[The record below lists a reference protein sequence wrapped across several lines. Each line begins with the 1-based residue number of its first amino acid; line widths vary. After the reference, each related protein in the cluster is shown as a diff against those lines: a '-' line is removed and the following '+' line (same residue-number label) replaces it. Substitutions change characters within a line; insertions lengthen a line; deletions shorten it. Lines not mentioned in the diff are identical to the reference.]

1 MDSSLIGMTVA
12 IVILV
17 MCSAYFSAT
26 ETAFTSLNT
35 IRMKTWAENGDKRA
49 ARALAV
55 GEDYDKLLSSILI
68 GNNIVNITATTIST
82 LLFTKIFVTYGA
94 TISTVVIT
102 IVVLI
107 FGEISPKSVAKEFP
121 ERFAMFSA
129 PILRVIILVLTPLNF
144 LFSMWKKLLSKI
156 FKPSGDD
163 GITEEELMGIVDQ
176 AESEGGLDAHEGDLI
191 RASIEFNELDVSDIL
206 TPRVD
211 LVAVDEE
218 STMQEV
224 GALFVENGYSR
235 LPIYHETIDNIIGVV
250 HQKDFYKARVR
261 GEDRLAMIK
270 SPVVYTTPNTKIF
283 KLLRILQMN
292 KVHMAVVV
300 DEYGGTEGMVTMED
314 LLETIVGDLD
324 DEHEE
329 DNAVVTLADGVYE
342 VGGDV
347 PVNELEGLLGEDI
360 FENADCDTIGGF
372 ITETLG
378 RIPQAGE
385 TLPLETLGYTL
396 TVAEA
401 TPRAVTKVTITRT
414 AEKTADPQP
423 APEQKR
429 RFGRKKDRDGEK

>member
-235 LPIYHETIDNIIGVV
+235 LPVYHETIDNIIGVV

-300 DEYGGTEGMVTMED
+300 DEYGGTEGIVTLED
-314 LLETIVGDLD
+314 ILEELVGEIWDEHDEVTEFLHKQPDGSYNIDCTTDLD
-324 DEHEE
+324 DMYDLFEIKGECE
-329 DNAVVTLADGVYE
+329 ASTVSGWVLEQIDRIPKQ
-342 VGGDV
+342 GDHFIA
-347 PVNELEGLLGEDI
+347 EGLEVTVTAVDNRRVMEI
-360 FENADCDTIGGF
+360 NVKPV
-372 ITETLG
+372 
-378 RIPQAGE
+378 PQE
-385 TLPLETLGYTL
+385 K
-396 TVAEA
+396 AESDD
-401 TPRAVTKVTITRT
+401 
-414 AEKTADPQP
+414 E
-423 APEQKR
+423 
-429 RFGRKKDRDGEK
+429 

>member
-1 MDSSLIGMTVA
+1 MDSSLIGMIVA
-12 IVILV
+12 VVILV

-129 PILRVIILVLTPLNF
+129 PILRVIIVVLTPLNF

-191 RASIEFNELDVSDIL
+191 RASIEFNDLDVSDIL

-300 DEYGGTEGMVTMED
+300 DEYGGTEGIVTLED
-314 LLETIVGDLD
+314 ILEELVGEIWDEHDEVTEFLRKQPDGSYNIDCTTDLD
-324 DEHEE
+324 DMYDLFEIKGECE
-329 DNAVVTLADGVYE
+329 ASTVSGWVLEQIDRIPKQ
-342 VGGDV
+342 GDHFIA
-347 PVNELEGLLGEDI
+347 EGLEV
-360 FENADCDTIGGF
+360 
-372 ITETLG
+372 
-378 RIPQAGE
+378 
-385 TLPLETLGYTL
+385 
-396 TVAEA
+396 TV
-401 TPRAVTKVTITRT
+401 TAVDNRRVMEINVK
-414 AEKTADPQP
+414 P
-423 APEQKR
+423 APQ
-429 RFGRKKDRDGEK
+429 EKAESDDE

>member
-129 PILRVIILVLTPLNF
+129 PILRVIIVVLTPLNF

-235 LPIYHETIDNIIGVV
+235 LPVYHETIDNIIGVI

-300 DEYGGTEGMVTMED
+300 DEYGGTEGIVTLED
-314 LLETIVGDLD
+314 ILEELVGEIWDEHDEVTEFLHKQPDGSYNIDCTTDLD
-324 DEHEE
+324 DMYDLFEIKGECE
-329 DNAVVTLADGVYE
+329 ASTVSGWVLEQIDRIPKQ
-342 VGGDV
+342 GDHFIA
-347 PVNELEGLLGEDI
+347 EGLEVTVTAVDNRRVMEI
-360 FENADCDTIGGF
+360 NVKPV
-372 ITETLG
+372 
-378 RIPQAGE
+378 PQE
-385 TLPLETLGYTL
+385 K
-396 TVAEA
+396 AESDD
-401 TPRAVTKVTITRT
+401 
-414 AEKTADPQP
+414 E
-423 APEQKR
+423 
-429 RFGRKKDRDGEK
+429 

>member
-1 MDSSLIGMTVA
+1 MDSSLIGMIVA
-12 IVILV
+12 VVILV

-49 ARALAV
+49 ARALAL
-55 GEDYDKLLSSILI
+55 EQDYDKLLSSILI

-191 RASIEFNELDVSDIL
+191 RASIEFNDLDVSDIL

-300 DEYGGTEGMVTMED
+300 DEYGGTEGIVTLED
-314 LLETIVGDLD
+314 ILEELVGEIWDEHDEVTEFLHKQPDGSYNIDCTTDLD
-324 DEHEE
+324 DMYDLFEIKGECE
-329 DNAVVTLADGVYE
+329 ASTVSGWVLEQIDRIPKQ
-342 VGGDV
+342 GDHFIA
-347 PVNELEGLLGEDI
+347 EGLEVTVTAVDNRRVI
-360 FENADCDTIGGF
+360 EINVKPV
-372 ITETLG
+372 
-378 RIPQAGE
+378 PQE
-385 TLPLETLGYTL
+385 K
-396 TVAEA
+396 AESDD
-401 TPRAVTKVTITRT
+401 
-414 AEKTADPQP
+414 E
-423 APEQKR
+423 
-429 RFGRKKDRDGEK
+429 

>member
-1 MDSSLIGMTVA
+1 MDSSLIGMIVA

-129 PILRVIILVLTPLNF
+129 PILRVIIVVLTPLNF

-235 LPIYHETIDNIIGVV
+235 LPVYHETIDNIIGVI

-300 DEYGGTEGMVTMED
+300 DEYGGTEGIVTLED
-314 LLETIVGDLD
+314 ILEELVGEIWDEHDEVTEFLHKQPDGSYNIDCTTDLD
-324 DEHEE
+324 DMYDLFEIKGECE
-329 DNAVVTLADGVYE
+329 ASTVSGWVLEQIDRIPKQ
-342 VGGDV
+342 GDHFIA
-347 PVNELEGLLGEDI
+347 EGLEV
-360 FENADCDTIGGF
+360 
-372 ITETLG
+372 
-378 RIPQAGE
+378 
-385 TLPLETLGYTL
+385 
-396 TVAEA
+396 TV
-401 TPRAVTKVTITRT
+401 TAVDNRRVMEINVK
-414 AEKTADPQP
+414 P
-423 APEQKR
+423 APQ
-429 RFGRKKDRDGEK
+429 EKAESDDE

>member
-49 ARALAV
+49 ARALAL
-55 GEDYDKLLSSILI
+55 EQDYDKLLSSILI

-218 STMQEV
+218 ATMEEV

-300 DEYGGTEGMVTMED
+300 DEYGGTEGIVTLED
-314 LLETIVGDLD
+314 ILEELVGEIWDEHDEVTEFLHKQPDGSYNIDCTTDLD
-324 DEHEE
+324 DMYDLFEIKGECE
-329 DNAVVTLADGVYE
+329 ASTVSGWVLEQIDRIPKQ
-342 VGGDV
+342 GDHFIA
-347 PVNELEGLLGEDI
+347 EGLEV
-360 FENADCDTIGGF
+360 
-372 ITETLG
+372 
-378 RIPQAGE
+378 
-385 TLPLETLGYTL
+385 
-396 TVAEA
+396 TV
-401 TPRAVTKVTITRT
+401 TAVDNRRVMEINVK
-414 AEKTADPQP
+414 P
-423 APEQKR
+423 APQ
-429 RFGRKKDRDGEK
+429 EKAESDDE

>member
-156 FKPSGDD
+156 FKPSGDN

-300 DEYGGTEGMVTMED
+300 DEYGGTEGIVTLED
-314 LLETIVGDLD
+314 ILEELVGEIWDEHDEVTEFLHKQPDGSYNIDCTTDLD
-324 DEHEE
+324 DMYDLFEIKGECE
-329 DNAVVTLADGVYE
+329 ASTVSGWVLEQIDRIPKQ
-342 VGGDV
+342 GDHFIA
-347 PVNELEGLLGEDI
+347 EGLEV
-360 FENADCDTIGGF
+360 
-372 ITETLG
+372 
-378 RIPQAGE
+378 
-385 TLPLETLGYTL
+385 
-396 TVAEA
+396 TV
-401 TPRAVTKVTITRT
+401 TAVDNRRVMEINVK
-414 AEKTADPQP
+414 P
-423 APEQKR
+423 APQ
-429 RFGRKKDRDGEK
+429 EKAESDDE

>member
-129 PILRVIILVLTPLNF
+129 PILRVIIVVLTPLNF

-191 RASIEFNELDVSDIL
+191 RASIEFNDLDVSDIL

-235 LPIYHETIDNIIGVV
+235 LPVYHETIDNIIGVI

-292 KVHMAVVV
+292 TVHMAVVV
-300 DEYGGTEGMVTMED
+300 DEYGGTEGIVTLED
-314 LLETIVGDLD
+314 ILEELVGEIWDEHDEVTEFLRKQPDGSYNIDCTTDLD
-324 DEHEE
+324 DMYDLFEIKGECE
-329 DNAVVTLADGVYE
+329 ASTVSGWVLEQIDRIPKQ
-342 VGGDV
+342 GDHFIA
-347 PVNELEGLLGEDI
+347 EGLEVTVTAVDNRRVMEI
-360 FENADCDTIGGF
+360 NVKPV
-372 ITETLG
+372 
-378 RIPQAGE
+378 PQE
-385 TLPLETLGYTL
+385 K
-396 TVAEA
+396 AESDD
-401 TPRAVTKVTITRT
+401 
-414 AEKTADPQP
+414 E
-423 APEQKR
+423 
-429 RFGRKKDRDGEK
+429 

>member
-1 MDSSLIGMTVA
+1 MDSSLIGMIVA
-12 IVILV
+12 VVILV

-129 PILRVIILVLTPLNF
+129 PILRVIIVVLTPLNF

-191 RASIEFNELDVSDIL
+191 RASIEFNDLDVSDIL

-235 LPIYHETIDNIIGVV
+235 LPVYHETIDNIIGVI

-300 DEYGGTEGMVTMED
+300 DEYGGTEGIVTLED
-314 LLETIVGDLD
+314 ILEELVGEIWDEHDEVTEFLRKQPDGSYNIDCTTDLD
-324 DEHEE
+324 DMYDLFEIKGECE
-329 DNAVVTLADGVYE
+329 ASTVSGWVLEQIDRIPKQ
-342 VGGDV
+342 GDHFIA
-347 PVNELEGLLGEDI
+347 EGLEVTVTAVDNRRVMEI
-360 FENADCDTIGGF
+360 NVKPV
-372 ITETLG
+372 
-378 RIPQAGE
+378 PQE
-385 TLPLETLGYTL
+385 
-396 TVAEA
+396 
-401 TPRAVTKVTITRT
+401 T
-414 AEKTADPQP
+414 AESDD
-423 APEQKR
+423 E
-429 RFGRKKDRDGEK
+429 

>member
-1 MDSSLIGMTVA
+1 MDSSLIGMIVA

-300 DEYGGTEGMVTMED
+300 DEYGGTCGIVTMED
-314 LLETIVGDLD
+314 ILEELVGEIWDEHDEEETPISKGSDGTYNIDCTTDLD
-324 DEHEE
+324 DMYDLFEIKGECE
-329 DNAVVTLADGVYE
+329 ASTVSGWVLEQIDRIPKQ
-342 VGGDV
+342 GDHFIA
-347 PVNELEGLLGEDI
+347 EGLEVTVTAVDNRRVMEI
-360 FENADCDTIGGF
+360 NVKPV
-372 ITETLG
+372 
-378 RIPQAGE
+378 PQE
-385 TLPLETLGYTL
+385 K
-396 TVAEA
+396 AESDD
-401 TPRAVTKVTITRT
+401 
-414 AEKTADPQP
+414 E
-423 APEQKR
+423 
-429 RFGRKKDRDGEK
+429 

>member
-12 IVILV
+12 IVLLV

-300 DEYGGTEGMVTMED
+300 DEYGGTEGIVTLED
-314 LLETIVGDLD
+314 ILEELVGEIWDEHDEVTEFLHKQPDGSYNIDCTTDLD
-324 DEHEE
+324 DMYDLFEIKGECE
-329 DNAVVTLADGVYE
+329 ASTVSGWVLEQIDRIPKQ
-342 VGGDV
+342 GDHFIA
-347 PVNELEGLLGEDI
+347 EGLEVTVTAVDNRRVMEI
-360 FENADCDTIGGF
+360 NVKPV
-372 ITETLG
+372 
-378 RIPQAGE
+378 PQE
-385 TLPLETLGYTL
+385 K
-396 TVAEA
+396 AESDD
-401 TPRAVTKVTITRT
+401 
-414 AEKTADPQP
+414 E
-423 APEQKR
+423 
-429 RFGRKKDRDGEK
+429 

>member
-94 TISTVVIT
+94 TISPVVIT

-191 RASIEFNELDVSDIL
+191 RASIEFNDLDVSDIL

-300 DEYGGTEGMVTMED
+300 DEYGGTEGIVTLED
-314 LLETIVGDLD
+314 ILEELVGEIWDEHDEVTEFLHKQPDGSYNIDCTTDLD
-324 DEHEE
+324 DMYDLFEIKGECE
-329 DNAVVTLADGVYE
+329 ASTVSGWVLEQIDRIPKQ
-342 VGGDV
+342 GDHFIA
-347 PVNELEGLLGEDI
+347 EGLEVTVTAVDNRRVMEI
-360 FENADCDTIGGF
+360 NVKPV
-372 ITETLG
+372 
-378 RIPQAGE
+378 PQE
-385 TLPLETLGYTL
+385 K
-396 TVAEA
+396 AESDD
-401 TPRAVTKVTITRT
+401 
-414 AEKTADPQP
+414 E
-423 APEQKR
+423 
-429 RFGRKKDRDGEK
+429 

>member
-129 PILRVIILVLTPLNF
+129 PILRVIIVVLTPLNF

-191 RASIEFNELDVSDIL
+191 RASIEFNDLDVSDIL

-235 LPIYHETIDNIIGVV
+235 LPIYHETIDNIIGVI

-300 DEYGGTEGMVTMED
+300 DEYGGTEGIVTLED
-314 LLETIVGDLD
+314 ILEELVGEIWDEHDEVTEFLHKQPDGSYNIDCTTDLD
-324 DEHEE
+324 DMYDLFEIKGECE
-329 DNAVVTLADGVYE
+329 ASTVSGWVLEQIDRIPKQ
-342 VGGDV
+342 GDHFIA
-347 PVNELEGLLGEDI
+347 EGLEVTVTAVDNRRVMEI
-360 FENADCDTIGGF
+360 NVKPV
-372 ITETLG
+372 
-378 RIPQAGE
+378 PQE
-385 TLPLETLGYTL
+385 K
-396 TVAEA
+396 AESDD
-401 TPRAVTKVTITRT
+401 
-414 AEKTADPQP
+414 E
-423 APEQKR
+423 
-429 RFGRKKDRDGEK
+429 

>member
-1 MDSSLIGMTVA
+1 MDSSLIGMIVA
-12 IVILV
+12 VVILV

-49 ARALAV
+49 ARALAL
-55 GEDYDKLLSSILI
+55 EQDYDKLLSSILI

-300 DEYGGTEGMVTMED
+300 DEYGGTEGIVTLED
-314 LLETIVGDLD
+314 ILEELVGEIWDEHDEVTEFLHKQPDGSYNIDCTTDLD
-324 DEHEE
+324 DMYDLFEIKGECE
-329 DNAVVTLADGVYE
+329 ASTVSGWVLEQIDRIPKQ
-342 VGGDV
+342 GDHFIA
-347 PVNELEGLLGEDI
+347 EGLEV
-360 FENADCDTIGGF
+360 
-372 ITETLG
+372 
-378 RIPQAGE
+378 
-385 TLPLETLGYTL
+385 
-396 TVAEA
+396 TV
-401 TPRAVTKVTITRT
+401 TAVDNRRVMEINVK
-414 AEKTADPQP
+414 P
-423 APEQKR
+423 APQ
-429 RFGRKKDRDGEK
+429 EKVESDDE

>member
-49 ARALAV
+49 ARALAL
-55 GEDYDKLLSSILI
+55 EQDYDKLLSSILI

-191 RASIEFNELDVSDIL
+191 RASIEFNDLDVSDIL

-235 LPIYHETIDNIIGVV
+235 LPVYHETIDNIIGVI

-300 DEYGGTEGMVTMED
+300 DEYGGTEGIVTLED
-314 LLETIVGDLD
+314 ILEELVGEIWDEHDEVTEFLHKQPDGSYNIDCTTDLD
-324 DEHEE
+324 DMYDLFEIKGECE
-329 DNAVVTLADGVYE
+329 ASTVSGWVLEQIDRIPKQ
-342 VGGDV
+342 GDHFIA
-347 PVNELEGLLGEDI
+347 EGLEV
-360 FENADCDTIGGF
+360 
-372 ITETLG
+372 
-378 RIPQAGE
+378 
-385 TLPLETLGYTL
+385 
-396 TVAEA
+396 TV
-401 TPRAVTKVTITRT
+401 TAVDNRRVMEINVK
-414 AEKTADPQP
+414 P
-423 APEQKR
+423 APQ
-429 RFGRKKDRDGEK
+429 EKAESDDE

>member
-235 LPIYHETIDNIIGVV
+235 LPVYHETIDNIIGVI

-300 DEYGGTEGMVTMED
+300 DEYGGTEGIVTLED
-314 LLETIVGDLD
+314 ILEELVGEIWDEHDEVTEFLRKQPDGSYNIDCTTDLD
-324 DEHEE
+324 DMYDLFEIKGECE
-329 DNAVVTLADGVYE
+329 ASTVSGWVLEQIDRIPKQ
-342 VGGDV
+342 GDHFIA
-347 PVNELEGLLGEDI
+347 EGLEV
-360 FENADCDTIGGF
+360 
-372 ITETLG
+372 
-378 RIPQAGE
+378 
-385 TLPLETLGYTL
+385 
-396 TVAEA
+396 TV
-401 TPRAVTKVTITRT
+401 TAVDNRRVMEINVK
-414 AEKTADPQP
+414 P
-423 APEQKR
+423 APQ
-429 RFGRKKDRDGEK
+429 EKAESDDE

>member
-191 RASIEFNELDVSDIL
+191 RASIEFNDLDVSDIL

-235 LPIYHETIDNIIGVV
+235 LPVYHETIDNIIGVI

-300 DEYGGTEGMVTMED
+300 DEYGGTEGIVTLED
-314 LLETIVGDLD
+314 ILEELVGEIWDEHDEVTEFLHKQPDGSYNIDCTTDLD
-324 DEHEE
+324 DMYDLFEIKGECE
-329 DNAVVTLADGVYE
+329 ASTVSGWVLEQIDRIPKQ
-342 VGGDV
+342 GDHFIA
-347 PVNELEGLLGEDI
+347 EGLEVTVTAVDNRRVMEI
-360 FENADCDTIGGF
+360 NVKPV
-372 ITETLG
+372 
-378 RIPQAGE
+378 PQE
-385 TLPLETLGYTL
+385 K
-396 TVAEA
+396 AESDD
-401 TPRAVTKVTITRT
+401 
-414 AEKTADPQP
+414 E
-423 APEQKR
+423 
-429 RFGRKKDRDGEK
+429 

>member
-191 RASIEFNELDVSDIL
+191 RASIEFNDLDVSDIL

-235 LPIYHETIDNIIGVV
+235 LPVYHETIDNIIGVI

-300 DEYGGTEGMVTMED
+300 DEYGGTEGIVTLED
-314 LLETIVGDLD
+314 ILEELVGEIWDEHDEVTEFLHKQPDGSYNIDCTTDLD
-324 DEHEE
+324 EMYDLFEIKGECE
-329 DNAVVTLADGVYE
+329 ASTVSGWVLEQIDRIPKQ
-342 VGGDV
+342 GDHFIA
-347 PVNELEGLLGEDI
+347 EGLEVTVTAVDNRRVMEI
-360 FENADCDTIGGF
+360 NVKPV
-372 ITETLG
+372 
-378 RIPQAGE
+378 PQE
-385 TLPLETLGYTL
+385 K
-396 TVAEA
+396 AESDD
-401 TPRAVTKVTITRT
+401 
-414 AEKTADPQP
+414 E
-423 APEQKR
+423 
-429 RFGRKKDRDGEK
+429 

>member
-129 PILRVIILVLTPLNF
+129 PILRVIIVVLTPLNF

-191 RASIEFNELDVSDIL
+191 RASIEFNDLDVSDIL

-235 LPIYHETIDNIIGVV
+235 LPVYHETIDNIIGVV

-300 DEYGGTEGMVTMED
+300 DEYGGTEGIVTLED
-314 LLETIVGDLD
+314 ILEELVGEIWDEHDEVTEFLHKQPDGSYNIDCTTDLD
-324 DEHEE
+324 DMYGLFEIKGECE
-329 DNAVVTLADGVYE
+329 ASTVSGWVLEQIDRIPKQ
-342 VGGDV
+342 GDHFIA
-347 PVNELEGLLGEDI
+347 EGLEVTVTAVDNRRVMEI
-360 FENADCDTIGGF
+360 NA
-372 ITETLG
+372 
-378 RIPQAGE
+378 
-385 TLPLETLGYTL
+385 
-396 TVAEA
+396 
-401 TPRAVTKVTITRT
+401 K
-414 AEKTADPQP
+414 P
-423 APEQKR
+423 APQ
-429 RFGRKKDRDGEK
+429 EKAESDDE

>member
-1 MDSSLIGMTVA
+1 MDSSLIGMIVA

-300 DEYGGTEGMVTMED
+300 DEYGGTEGIVTLED
-314 LLETIVGDLD
+314 ILEELVGEIWDEHDEVTEFLHKQPDGSYNIDCTTDLD
-324 DEHEE
+324 DMYDLFEIKGECE
-329 DNAVVTLADGVYE
+329 ASTVSGWVLEQIDRIPKQ
-342 VGGDV
+342 GDHFIA
-347 PVNELEGLLGEDI
+347 EGLEV
-360 FENADCDTIGGF
+360 
-372 ITETLG
+372 
-378 RIPQAGE
+378 
-385 TLPLETLGYTL
+385 
-396 TVAEA
+396 TV
-401 TPRAVTKVTITRT
+401 TAVDNRRVMEINVK
-414 AEKTADPQP
+414 P
-423 APEQKR
+423 APQ
-429 RFGRKKDRDGEK
+429 EKAESDDE

>member
-129 PILRVIILVLTPLNF
+129 PILRVIIVVLTPLNF

-191 RASIEFNELDVSDIL
+191 RASIEFNDLDVSDIL

-211 LVAVDEE
+211 LVAVDEK

-235 LPIYHETIDNIIGVV
+235 LPVYHETIDNIIGVV

-300 DEYGGTEGMVTMED
+300 DEYGGTEGIVTLED
-314 LLETIVGDLD
+314 ILEELVGEIWDEHDEVTEFLHKQPDGSYNIDCTTDLD
-324 DEHEE
+324 DMYDLFEIKGECE
-329 DNAVVTLADGVYE
+329 ASTVSGWVLEQIDRIPKQ
-342 VGGDV
+342 GDHFIA
-347 PVNELEGLLGEDI
+347 EGLEV
-360 FENADCDTIGGF
+360 
-372 ITETLG
+372 
-378 RIPQAGE
+378 
-385 TLPLETLGYTL
+385 
-396 TVAEA
+396 TV
-401 TPRAVTKVTITRT
+401 TAVDNRRVMEINVK
-414 AEKTADPQP
+414 P
-423 APEQKR
+423 APQ
-429 RFGRKKDRDGEK
+429 EKAESDDE

>member
-1 MDSSLIGMTVA
+1 MDSSLIGMIVA
-12 IVILV
+12 VVILV

-300 DEYGGTEGMVTMED
+300 DEYGGTEGIVTLED
-314 LLETIVGDLD
+314 ILEELVGEIWDEHDEVTEFLRKQPDGSYNIDCTTDLD
-324 DEHEE
+324 DMYDLFEIKGECE
-329 DNAVVTLADGVYE
+329 ASTVSGWVLEQIDRIPKQ
-342 VGGDV
+342 GDHFIA
-347 PVNELEGLLGEDI
+347 EGLEVTVTAVDNRRVMEI
-360 FENADCDTIGGF
+360 NVKPA
-372 ITETLG
+372 
-378 RIPQAGE
+378 PQE
-385 TLPLETLGYTL
+385 
-396 TVAEA
+396 
-401 TPRAVTKVTITRT
+401 T
-414 AEKTADPQP
+414 AESDD
-423 APEQKR
+423 E
-429 RFGRKKDRDGEK
+429 

>member
-235 LPIYHETIDNIIGVV
+235 LPIYHETIDNIIGVI

-300 DEYGGTEGMVTMED
+300 DEYGGTEGIVTLED
-314 LLETIVGDLD
+314 ILEELVGEIWDEHDEVTEFLHKQPDGSYNIDCTTDLD
-324 DEHEE
+324 DMYDLFEIKGECE
-329 DNAVVTLADGVYE
+329 ASTVSGWVLEQIDRIPKQ
-342 VGGDV
+342 GDHFIA
-347 PVNELEGLLGEDI
+347 EGLEV
-360 FENADCDTIGGF
+360 
-372 ITETLG
+372 
-378 RIPQAGE
+378 
-385 TLPLETLGYTL
+385 
-396 TVAEA
+396 TV
-401 TPRAVTKVTITRT
+401 TAVDNRRVMEINVK
-414 AEKTADPQP
+414 P
-423 APEQKR
+423 APQ
-429 RFGRKKDRDGEK
+429 EKAESDDE

>member
-49 ARALAV
+49 TRALAV

-129 PILRVIILVLTPLNF
+129 PILRVIIVVLTPLNF

-300 DEYGGTEGMVTMED
+300 DEYGGTEGIVTLED
-314 LLETIVGDLD
+314 ILEELVGEIWDEHDEVTEFLRKQPDGSYNIDCTTDLD
-324 DEHEE
+324 DMYDLFEIKGECE
-329 DNAVVTLADGVYE
+329 ASTVSGWVLEQIDRIPKQ
-342 VGGDV
+342 GDHFIA
-347 PVNELEGLLGEDI
+347 EGLEVTVTAVDNRRVMEI
-360 FENADCDTIGGF
+360 NVKPV
-372 ITETLG
+372 
-378 RIPQAGE
+378 PQE
-385 TLPLETLGYTL
+385 
-396 TVAEA
+396 
-401 TPRAVTKVTITRT
+401 T
-414 AEKTADPQP
+414 AESDD
-423 APEQKR
+423 E
-429 RFGRKKDRDGEK
+429 

>member
-191 RASIEFNELDVSDIL
+191 RASIEFNDLDVSDIL

-235 LPIYHETIDNIIGVV
+235 LPVYHETIDNIIGVI

-300 DEYGGTEGMVTMED
+300 DEYGGTEGIVTLED
-314 LLETIVGDLD
+314 ILEELVGEIWDEHDEVTEFLRKQPDGSYNIDCTTDLD
-324 DEHEE
+324 DMYDLFEIKGECE
-329 DNAVVTLADGVYE
+329 ASTVSGWVLEQIDRIPKQ
-342 VGGDV
+342 GDHFIA
-347 PVNELEGLLGEDI
+347 EGLEV
-360 FENADCDTIGGF
+360 
-372 ITETLG
+372 
-378 RIPQAGE
+378 
-385 TLPLETLGYTL
+385 
-396 TVAEA
+396 TV
-401 TPRAVTKVTITRT
+401 TAVDNRRVMEINVK
-414 AEKTADPQP
+414 P
-423 APEQKR
+423 APQ
-429 RFGRKKDRDGEK
+429 EKAESDDE

>member
-49 ARALAV
+49 ARALAL
-55 GEDYDKLLSSILI
+55 EQDYDKLLSSILI

-191 RASIEFNELDVSDIL
+191 RASIEFNDLDVSDIL

-235 LPIYHETIDNIIGVV
+235 LPVYHETIDNIIGVI

-300 DEYGGTEGMVTMED
+300 DEYGGTEGIVTLED
-314 LLETIVGDLD
+314 ILEELVGEIWDEHDEVTEFLRKQPDGSYNIDCTTDLD
-324 DEHEE
+324 DMYDLFEIKGECE
-329 DNAVVTLADGVYE
+329 ASTVSGWVLEQIDRIPKQ
-342 VGGDV
+342 GDHFIA
-347 PVNELEGLLGEDI
+347 EGLEVTVTAVDNRRVMEI
-360 FENADCDTIGGF
+360 NVKPA
-372 ITETLG
+372 
-378 RIPQAGE
+378 PQE
-385 TLPLETLGYTL
+385 
-396 TVAEA
+396 
-401 TPRAVTKVTITRT
+401 T
-414 AEKTADPQP
+414 AESDD
-423 APEQKR
+423 E
-429 RFGRKKDRDGEK
+429 

>member
-129 PILRVIILVLTPLNF
+129 PILRVIIVVLTPLNF

-300 DEYGGTEGMVTMED
+300 DEYGGTEGIVTLED
-314 LLETIVGDLD
+314 ILEELVGEIWDEHDEVTEFLHKQPDGSYNIDCTTDLD
-324 DEHEE
+324 DMYDLFEIKGECE
-329 DNAVVTLADGVYE
+329 ASTVSGWVLEQIDRIPKQ
-342 VGGDV
+342 GDHFIA
-347 PVNELEGLLGEDI
+347 EGLEVTVTAVDNRRVMEI
-360 FENADCDTIGGF
+360 NVKPV
-372 ITETLG
+372 
-378 RIPQAGE
+378 PQE
-385 TLPLETLGYTL
+385 K
-396 TVAEA
+396 AESDD
-401 TPRAVTKVTITRT
+401 
-414 AEKTADPQP
+414 E
-423 APEQKR
+423 
-429 RFGRKKDRDGEK
+429 

>member
-1 MDSSLIGMTVA
+1 MTVA

-191 RASIEFNELDVSDIL
+191 RASIEFNDLDVSDIL

-218 STMQEV
+218 ATMQEV

-235 LPIYHETIDNIIGVV
+235 LPVYHETIDNIIGVI

-300 DEYGGTEGMVTMED
+300 DEYGGTEGIVTLED
-314 LLETIVGDLD
+314 ILEELVGEIWDEHDEVTEFLRKQPDGSYNIDCTTDLD
-324 DEHEE
+324 DMYDLFEIKGECE
-329 DNAVVTLADGVYE
+329 ASTVSGWVLEQIDRIPKQ
-342 VGGDV
+342 GDHFIA
-347 PVNELEGLLGEDI
+347 EGLEV
-360 FENADCDTIGGF
+360 
-372 ITETLG
+372 
-378 RIPQAGE
+378 
-385 TLPLETLGYTL
+385 
-396 TVAEA
+396 TV
-401 TPRAVTKVTITRT
+401 TAVDNRRVMEINVK
-414 AEKTADPQP
+414 P
-423 APEQKR
+423 APQ
-429 RFGRKKDRDGEK
+429 EKAESDDE

>member
-12 IVILV
+12 IVLLV

-49 ARALAV
+49 ARALAL
-55 GEDYDKLLSSILI
+55 EQDYDKLLSSILI

-300 DEYGGTEGMVTMED
+300 DEYGGTEGIVTLED
-314 LLETIVGDLD
+314 ILEELVGEIWDEHDEVTEFLHKQPDGSYNIDCTTDLD
-324 DEHEE
+324 DMYDLFEIKGECE
-329 DNAVVTLADGVYE
+329 ASTVSGWVLEQIDRIPKQ
-342 VGGDV
+342 GDHFIA
-347 PVNELEGLLGEDI
+347 EGLEV
-360 FENADCDTIGGF
+360 
-372 ITETLG
+372 
-378 RIPQAGE
+378 
-385 TLPLETLGYTL
+385 
-396 TVAEA
+396 TV
-401 TPRAVTKVTITRT
+401 TAVDNRRVMEINVK
-414 AEKTADPQP
+414 P
-423 APEQKR
+423 APQ
-429 RFGRKKDRDGEK
+429 EKAESDDE

>member
-82 LLFTKIFVTYGA
+82 LLFTKIFVTYGS

-191 RASIEFNELDVSDIL
+191 RASIEFNDLDVSDIL

-300 DEYGGTEGMVTMED
+300 DEYGGTEGIVTLED
-314 LLETIVGDLD
+314 ILEELVGEIWDEHDEVTEFLHKQPDGSYNIDCTTDLD
-324 DEHEE
+324 DMYDLFEIKGECE
-329 DNAVVTLADGVYE
+329 ASTVSGWVLEQIDRIPKQ
-342 VGGDV
+342 GDHFIA
-347 PVNELEGLLGEDI
+347 EGLEVTVTAVDNRRVMEI
-360 FENADCDTIGGF
+360 NVKPV
-372 ITETLG
+372 
-378 RIPQAGE
+378 PQE
-385 TLPLETLGYTL
+385 K
-396 TVAEA
+396 AESDD
-401 TPRAVTKVTITRT
+401 
-414 AEKTADPQP
+414 E
-423 APEQKR
+423 
-429 RFGRKKDRDGEK
+429 

>member
-129 PILRVIILVLTPLNF
+129 PILRVIIVVLTPLNF

-191 RASIEFNELDVSDIL
+191 RASIEFNDLDVSDIL

-235 LPIYHETIDNIIGVV
+235 LPVYHETIDNIIGVI

-300 DEYGGTEGMVTMED
+300 DEYGGTEGIVTLED
-314 LLETIVGDLD
+314 ILEELVGEIWDEHDEVTEFLRKQPDGSYNIDCTTDLD
-324 DEHEE
+324 DMYDLFEIKGECE
-329 DNAVVTLADGVYE
+329 ASTVSGWVLEQIDRIPKQ
-342 VGGDV
+342 GDHFIA
-347 PVNELEGLLGEDI
+347 EGLEVTVTAVDNRRVMEI
-360 FENADCDTIGGF
+360 NVKPV
-372 ITETLG
+372 
-378 RIPQAGE
+378 PQE
-385 TLPLETLGYTL
+385 
-396 TVAEA
+396 
-401 TPRAVTKVTITRT
+401 T
-414 AEKTADPQP
+414 AESDD
-423 APEQKR
+423 E
-429 RFGRKKDRDGEK
+429 

>member
-129 PILRVIILVLTPLNF
+129 PILRVIIVVLTPLNF

-191 RASIEFNELDVSDIL
+191 RASIEFNDLDVSDIL

-300 DEYGGTEGMVTMED
+300 DEYGGTEGIVTLED
-314 LLETIVGDLD
+314 ILEELVGEIWDEHDEVTEFLHKQPDGSYNIDCTTDLD
-324 DEHEE
+324 DMYDLFEIKGECE
-329 DNAVVTLADGVYE
+329 ASTVSGWVLEQIDRIPKQ
-342 VGGDV
+342 GDHFIA
-347 PVNELEGLLGEDI
+347 EGLEVTVTAVDNRRVMEI
-360 FENADCDTIGGF
+360 NVKPV
-372 ITETLG
+372 
-378 RIPQAGE
+378 PQE
-385 TLPLETLGYTL
+385 
-396 TVAEA
+396 
-401 TPRAVTKVTITRT
+401 T
-414 AEKTADPQP
+414 AESDD
-423 APEQKR
+423 E
-429 RFGRKKDRDGEK
+429 

>member
-49 ARALAV
+49 ARALAL
-55 GEDYDKLLSSILI
+55 EQDYDKLLSSILI

-191 RASIEFNELDVSDIL
+191 RASIEFNDLDVSDIL

-300 DEYGGTEGMVTMED
+300 DEYGGTEGIVTLED
-314 LLETIVGDLD
+314 ILEELVGEIWDEHDEVTEFLHKQPDGSYNIDCTTDLD
-324 DEHEE
+324 DMYDLFEIKGECE
-329 DNAVVTLADGVYE
+329 ASTVSGWVLEQIDRIPKQ
-342 VGGDV
+342 GDHFIA
-347 PVNELEGLLGEDI
+347 EGLEV
-360 FENADCDTIGGF
+360 
-372 ITETLG
+372 
-378 RIPQAGE
+378 
-385 TLPLETLGYTL
+385 
-396 TVAEA
+396 TV
-401 TPRAVTKVTITRT
+401 TAVDNRRVMEINVK
-414 AEKTADPQP
+414 P
-423 APEQKR
+423 APQ
-429 RFGRKKDRDGEK
+429 EKAESDDE

>member
-163 GITEEELMGIVDQ
+163 GITEEELMGLVDQ

-300 DEYGGTEGMVTMED
+300 DEYGGTEGIVTLED
-314 LLETIVGDLD
+314 ILEELVGEIWDEHDEVTEFLHKQPDGSYNIDCTTDLD
-324 DEHEE
+324 DMYDLFEIKGECE
-329 DNAVVTLADGVYE
+329 ASTVSGWVLEQIDRIPKQ
-342 VGGDV
+342 GDHFIA
-347 PVNELEGLLGEDI
+347 EGLEV
-360 FENADCDTIGGF
+360 
-372 ITETLG
+372 
-378 RIPQAGE
+378 
-385 TLPLETLGYTL
+385 
-396 TVAEA
+396 TV
-401 TPRAVTKVTITRT
+401 TAVDNRRVMEINVK
-414 AEKTADPQP
+414 P
-423 APEQKR
+423 APQ
-429 RFGRKKDRDGEK
+429 EKAESDDE

>member
-129 PILRVIILVLTPLNF
+129 PILRVIIVVLTPLNF

-191 RASIEFNELDVSDIL
+191 RASIEFNDLDVSDIL

-235 LPIYHETIDNIIGVV
+235 LPIYHETIDNIIGVI

-300 DEYGGTEGMVTMED
+300 DEYGGTEGIVTLED
-314 LLETIVGDLD
+314 ILEELVGEIWDEHDEVTEFLRKQPDGSYNIDCTTDLD
-324 DEHEE
+324 DMYDLFEIKGECE
-329 DNAVVTLADGVYE
+329 ASTVSGWVLEQIDRIPKQ
-342 VGGDV
+342 GDHFIA
-347 PVNELEGLLGEDI
+347 EGLEVTVTAVDNRRVM
-360 FENADCDTIGGF
+360 E
-372 ITETLG
+372 ITVKPV
-378 RIPQAGE
+378 PQE
-385 TLPLETLGYTL
+385 K
-396 TVAEA
+396 AESDD
-401 TPRAVTKVTITRT
+401 
-414 AEKTADPQP
+414 E
-423 APEQKR
+423 
-429 RFGRKKDRDGEK
+429 

>member
-12 IVILV
+12 IVLLV

-49 ARALAV
+49 ARALAL
-55 GEDYDKLLSSILI
+55 EQDYDKLLSSILI

-129 PILRVIILVLTPLNF
+129 PILRVIIVVLTPLNF

-191 RASIEFNELDVSDIL
+191 RASIEFNDLDVSDIL

-300 DEYGGTEGMVTMED
+300 DEYGGTEGIVTLED
-314 LLETIVGDLD
+314 ILEELVGEIWDEHDEVTEFLRKQPDGSYNIDCTTDLD
-324 DEHEE
+324 DMYDLFEIKGECE
-329 DNAVVTLADGVYE
+329 ASTVSGWVLEQIDRIPKQ
-342 VGGDV
+342 GDHFIA
-347 PVNELEGLLGEDI
+347 EGLEVTVTAVDNRRVMEI
-360 FENADCDTIGGF
+360 NVKPV
-372 ITETLG
+372 
-378 RIPQAGE
+378 PQE
-385 TLPLETLGYTL
+385 K
-396 TVAEA
+396 AESDD
-401 TPRAVTKVTITRT
+401 
-414 AEKTADPQP
+414 E
-423 APEQKR
+423 
-429 RFGRKKDRDGEK
+429 

>member
-1 MDSSLIGMTVA
+1 MTVA

-129 PILRVIILVLTPLNF
+129 PILRVITVVLTPLNF

-191 RASIEFNELDVSDIL
+191 RASIEFNDLDVSDIP

-300 DEYGGTEGMVTMED
+300 DEYGGTEGIVTLED
-314 LLETIVGDLD
+314 ILEELVGEIWDEHDEVTEFLRKQPDGSYNIDCTTDLD
-324 DEHEE
+324 DMYDLFEIKGECE
-329 DNAVVTLADGVYE
+329 ASTVSGWVLEQIDRIPKQ
-342 VGGDV
+342 GDHFIA
-347 PVNELEGLLGEDI
+347 EGLEV
-360 FENADCDTIGGF
+360 
-372 ITETLG
+372 
-378 RIPQAGE
+378 
-385 TLPLETLGYTL
+385 
-396 TVAEA
+396 TV
-401 TPRAVTKVTITRT
+401 TAVDNRRVMEINVK
-414 AEKTADPQP
+414 P
-423 APEQKR
+423 APQ
-429 RFGRKKDRDGEK
+429 EKAESDDE

>member
-235 LPIYHETIDNIIGVV
+235 LPVYHETIDNIIGVI

-300 DEYGGTEGMVTMED
+300 DEYGGTEGIVTLED
-314 LLETIVGDLD
+314 ILEELVGEIWDEHDEVTEFLHKQPDGSYNIDCTTDLD
-324 DEHEE
+324 DMYDLFEIKGECE
-329 DNAVVTLADGVYE
+329 ASTVSGWVLEQIDRIPKQ
-342 VGGDV
+342 GDHFIA
-347 PVNELEGLLGEDI
+347 EGLEVTVTAVDNRRVMEI
-360 FENADCDTIGGF
+360 NVKPV
-372 ITETLG
+372 
-378 RIPQAGE
+378 PQE
-385 TLPLETLGYTL
+385 K
-396 TVAEA
+396 AESDD
-401 TPRAVTKVTITRT
+401 
-414 AEKTADPQP
+414 E
-423 APEQKR
+423 
-429 RFGRKKDRDGEK
+429 